1 MTDKIKKILTICL
14 TVFFMVV
21 FILVGVGSCG
31 GIRYLIDNRSNVATV
46 YADDTGSG
54 SETVTTT
61 YVTVPLTMVNLYV
74 DGVRNLLPPPAYS
87 NTEINDYVGFGSD
100 LKFEY
105 SSLGTFKLITFDYD
119 IDRYVVYRSDIDLSE
134 SVEAFPIMFIHG
146 DKIWSGALAV
156 TASTPYLPEYGKIL
170 SIRIDIV
177 AGSSRE
183 DNIVFALDFY
193 FEGGTVHWGLE
204 PNEWDRFGGW
214 EMQPATRF
222 SFFANYNAFDGYV
235 PTVDLQEYYQQGYQ
249 DAKDY
254 YFDLRYDEGYNEGFL
269 RGEIAGA
276 SNANEY
282 SFISLMSAVF
292 NVPVQTFTNLL
303 SFELFGYNL
312 SVFYRSLFSLCLVI
326 LVLRLIL

>member
-1 MTDKIKKILTICL
+1 MTEKIKKILTICL

-21 FILVGVGSCG
+21 FILVGIGSCG

-61 YVTVPLTMVNLYV
+61 YVTVPLTMVNIYV
-74 DGVRNLLPPPAYS
+74 DGVRNLLPEPA
-87 NTEINDYVGFGSD
+87 NNDTEIGGYVGFGSD

-105 SSLGTFKLITFDYD
+105 SSLGTFKLITYDYD
-119 IDRYVVYRSDIDLSE
+119 PDRYVVYRSDIDLSE
-134 SVEAFPIMFIHG
+134 SVQAFPIMFIQG
-146 DKIWSGALAV
+146 DKVWSGALAI
-156 TASTPYLPEYGKIL
+156 TASTPYLIEYGKIL

-177 AGSSRE
+177 AGTFRD
-183 DNIVFALDFY
+183 DNIVFSLDFY
-193 FEGGTVHWGLE
+193 FEGGTVHWDLV
-204 PNEWDRFGGW
+204 PNQWDRFGGW
-214 EMQPATRF
+214 ELNTVTRF
-222 SFFANYNAFDGYV
+222 SFFANYNAFDGSV
-235 PTVDLQEYYQQGYQ
+235 PTLDLQEYYRQGYQ

-254 YFDLRYDEGYNEGFL
+254 YFDLRYDEGFNEGFQ

-276 SNANEY
+276 ANANQY
-282 SFISLMSAVF
+282 SFVSLMSAIF

-326 LVLRLIL
+326 LVLRLFL